1 MRVRVQASIIGS
13 ALMAG
18 SILGSGALAQTQEA
32 IIAQCREA
40 PDAQTRIDCLETALL
55 GLPVEAF
62 EPADENERRGFR
74 LPRLP
79 FGGNDDAETAPA
91 QTASVAPIAGASG
104 AATGLGADQVN
115 ARNAD
120 PREARERRQARIAAE
135 RVASTVTEFRTIPY
149 QRLEVRLAN
158 GQVWR
163 QLPSDSQRVVDR
175 MRSSRAY
182 SVDVWEGNLGGYLL
196 RVNELSRV
204 IRVERVQ

>member
-1 MRVRVQASIIGS
+1 MRVRVQASIIGT

-18 SILGSGALAQTQEA
+18 SVLGSGALAQTQEA
-32 IIAQCREA
+32 IIAQCRET
-40 PDAQTRIDCLETALL
+40 PDAQARIDCLEAALL
-55 GLPVEAF
+55 GLPAEAF
-62 EPADENERRGFR
+62 ALADAEPRRGLR

-79 FGGNDDAETAPA
+79 FGGNDDGGSAPAET
-91 QTASVAPIAGASG
+91 VAAGPV
-104 AATGLGADQVN
+104 ATGLGADQVN

-120 PREARERRQARIAAE
+120 PQEARERRQARIAAE

>member
-1 MRVRVQASIIGS
+1 MRVGVQASIIGS

-18 SILGSGALAQTQEA
+18 SVLGGGALAQTQEA
-32 IIAQCREA
+32 IIAQCRDT
-40 PDAQTRIDCLETALL
+40 PDAQARIECLETALL
-55 GLPVEAF
+55 GLPAEAF
-62 EPADENERRGFR
+62 EPASEAERRGFR
-74 LPRLP
+74 LPRLS
-79 FGGNDDAETAPA
+79 FGGNDEAATPA
-91 QTASVAPIAGASG
+91 QQSASVAP

-120 PREARERRQARIAAE
+120 PQDARERRQARIAAE

-149 QRLEVRLAN
+149 QRLEVHLAN

-163 QLPSDSQRVVDR
+163 QLPSDSQRVVER
-175 MRSSRAY
+175 MRGSRAY

-204 IRVERVQ
+204 IRVERIR

>member
-40 PDAQTRIDCLETALL
+40 PDARTRIDCLETALL
-55 GLPVEAF
+55 GLPAEAF
-62 EPADENERRGFR
+62 EPVRQEERRGFR

-79 FGGNDDAETAPA
+79 FGGDDDAETSPVE
-91 QTASVAPIAGASG
+91 TASAGPV
-104 AATGLGADQVN
+104 ATGLGADQVN
-115 ARNAD
+115 ARNVD
-120 PREARERRQARIAAE
+120 PQEAREQRQARIAAE

-149 QRLEVRLAN
+149 QRLEVRLSN

-175 MRSSRAY
+175 MRSSRDY

-204 IRVERVQ
+204 IRVERIQ